1 MDIIWWIKLFILYVA
16 LMFFSLIVFILSLPL
31 WLFLRRL
38 APHPVING
46 IRRIFWEIMKWIFP
60 IGITIAVVL
69 YFVWLILR
77 YPLLGITLGIVDL
90 SDYTP
95 FKELIYTGVFD
106 WVEALLTL
114 NPVGIY
120 HASWKIMQNTPRF
133 AQELFGGEIR
143 KVQETSQTAGD
154 TLEEEVTTSRVA
166 KYAEYDKCV
175 DNQSIQLTPNMSDEE
190 KEKARQEN
198 EKIGENCRKQ
208 HIDT

>member
-16 LMFFSLIVFILSLPL
+16 LMFFSLIVFVLSLPL

-38 APHPVING
+38 APHPIING

-143 KVQETSQTAGD
+143 KVQETSQTASD

-166 KYAEYDKCV
+166 KYSEYDNCV